1 MAEPAPNAD
10 LMKISV
16 VTVCFNSEATIARTI
31 RSFLSQTYPH
41 KEILIIDGASS
52 DRTLEIINEFSH
64 PDIRVVSEK
73 DSGIYD
79 AMNKGLRLYAGDAI
93 GFLNSDDTF
102 HDVDALAR
110 IAGGLQH
117 AEAVHSGVIVVK
129 SHETKQVART
139 WRGEPFKRGQF
150 RWGWMPPHPTFYVR
164 RSLAEKIGE
173 FDLSYSIAADY
184 DYMLRALELHAE
196 STIYVPGPLIDFLI
210 GGRGSGFGQ
219 VLGANFACLRS
230 RRRHLG
236 APFLDL
242 AFFLKPSFKIL
253 TQNPVWERARH
264 LFARGESRAG
274 FGVSRNVSNSSER
287 GPGRK

>member
-1 MAEPAPNAD
+1 MAEPAPSAD

-16 VTVCFNSEATIARTI
+16 VTVCFNSEATIAHTI

-41 KEILIIDGASS
+41 KEMLVIDGASS
-52 DRTLEIINEFSH
+52 DRTLEVVREFSN
-64 PDIRVVSEK
+64 PDIRIVSGK
-73 DSGIYD
+73 DGGIYD
-79 AMNKGLRLYAGDAI
+79 AMNKGLQLYTGDAV

-102 HDVDALAR
+102 HDEDALAR
-110 IAGGLQH
+110 IATGLET

-129 SHETKQVART
+129 SHETKQIVRT
-139 WRGEPFKRGQF
+139 WRGESFKRGQF

-196 STIYVPGPLIDFLI
+196 STAYVPGPLIDFLI

-219 VLGANFACLRS
+219 VLGANFACLKS

-242 AFFLKPSFKIL
+242 AFFLKPSFKML

-264 LFARGESRAG
+264 LFARGDSSPG
-274 FGVSRNVSNSSER
+274 FGFSENIGNACER
-287 GPGRK
+287 EPNRK